1 MTPLCYL
8 VYRIFFDIPT
18 DPIKYIYTLT
28 GATAITLLFATTT
41 ISIVKKLINFMQ
53 YKKTVGLM
61 TFFYALLHLTNFFV
75 LDAEMELEFIIEETL
90 DKPFV
95 YFGMISVSILLFMAI
110 TSTKSLFKKL
120 NKYHQLIYIVLILTT
135 IHFVMAQKS
144 LSIEQMIYLLII
156 ALIGTLKILQKTKIV
171 KL

>member
-1 MTPLCYL
+1 
-8 VYRIFFDIPT
+8 
-18 DPIKYIYTLT
+18 
-28 GATAITLLFATTT
+28 
-41 ISIVKKLINFMQ
+41 
-53 YKKTVGLM
+53 
-61 TFFYALLHLTNFFV
+61 LTNFFV